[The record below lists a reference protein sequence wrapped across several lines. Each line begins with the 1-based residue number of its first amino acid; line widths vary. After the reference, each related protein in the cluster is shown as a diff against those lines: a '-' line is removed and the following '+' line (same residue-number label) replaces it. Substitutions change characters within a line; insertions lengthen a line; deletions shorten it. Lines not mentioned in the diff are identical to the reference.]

1 MSRPAR
7 MPRRT
12 LTALVLLSAALLST
26 GACSSDGGTG
36 PPKQQPVRTAQPSQ
50 AETDPATGSDGA
62 DEADVPEV
70 SVDRAPDLQMADRV
84 ILRRDGTRGNA
95 SMEFGKA
102 RQGDGDTMSV
112 GVECEGKGRIEVT
125 LRPLHTSFSMECR
138 EGEVTGEYNQLTQD
152 AADRAGT
159 VSVTAPSGVRWSL
172 SIGRG
177 EPAEQDLDG

>member
-1 MSRPAR
+1 
-7 MPRRT
+7 
-12 LTALVLLSAALLST
+12 
-26 GACSSDGGTG
+26 
-36 PPKQQPVRTAQPSQ
+36 
-50 AETDPATGSDGA
+50 
-62 DEADVPEV
+62 
-70 SVDRAPDLQMADRV
+70 MADRV